1 MSSEVGFPSGLI
13 RQGDMLLIPVDAVPG
28 QGTIEHDETAD
39 RHVLAE
45 GEATGHAHAAVGQA
59 LRLARWSYSRR
70 WAPPERRRY
79 LFVVEAATLSHEEHL
94 PIVIAPGIY
103 EVRRQREYRPAR
115 SVWVAD

>member
-1 MSSEVGFPSGLI
+1 MSDEVGRASGLI
-13 RQGDMLLIPVDAVPG
+13 RQGDVLLIPVDAVPG
-28 QGTIEHDETAD
+28 HGTIEHEETAD
-39 RHVLAE
+39 RQVLAQ
-45 GEATGHAHAAVGQA
+45 GEATGHGHVAVGQA
-59 LRLARWSYSRR
+59 LRLAQWSHSRR

-79 LFVVEAATLSHEEHL
+79 LFVDEAATVSHEEHL